1 VGSEESSEIR
11 GQFVGFSKNVGHA
24 LTFKI
29 LTDDTQKI
37 IHRSQVRL
45 ASVGENNLKL
55 DMEAGAVP
63 EQIYIHSKRDHTD
76 PDVVL
81 PTINAFA
88 TPFVLDEEELEAHK
102 ASAEFPSEPH
112 SPPVDPPSVAMPSPV
127 VKTVNEDEGDESE
140 EDDPPPMMTR
150 PVDDESS
157 VDSDDDKYQR
167 CDWWTGEHDDDYRS
181 PYDNTPLKNMPCVE
195 EVEPDHLQAPH
206 TRADQDKFAF
216 DRLHT
221 GNELEGI

>member
-1 VGSEESSEIR
+1 
-11 GQFVGFSKNVGHA
+11 

-55 DMEAGAVP
+55 DMEVGAVP
-63 EQIYIHSKRDHTD
+63 EQIYIRSKRDHTD
-76 PDVVL
+76 PNVVL
-81 PTINAFA
+81 LTINAFA
-88 TPFVLDEEELEAHK
+88 SPFVSDEEELEAHK
-102 ASAEFPSEPH
+102 ASAKLPSESH
-112 SPPVDPPSVAMPSPV
+112 SPPVDDPSVAIPSPI
-127 VKTVNEDEGDESE
+127 VKTVSEDEDDESE

-150 PVDDESS
+150 PVDNESS
-157 VDSDDDKYQR
+157 VDSDDDEYQR
-167 CDWWTGEHDDDYRS
+167 CDWWTGEHDDDYQS
-181 PYDNTPLKNMPCVE
+181 PYDNTHLKDMPCVE
-195 EVEPDHLQAPH
+195 KVEPDHLQAPH
-206 TRADQDKFAF
+206 TRADRDKFAF